1 MIWLTRLNQ
10 TTLVL
15 NSDLIEH
22 IDITPDT
29 VITLTSGQI
38 LRVRESVEEVIRRV
52 VDFRRRIQA
61 VPEAC
66 AASGPESP
74 VAGSEGA

>member
-10 TTLVL
+10 TALVL

-52 VDFRRRIQA
+52 IDFRRRIRA
-61 VPEAC
+61 VPEAGP
-66 AASGPESP
+66 ASRPESP
-74 VAGSEGA
+74 VPGPESA

>member
-10 TTLVL
+10 TVLVL

-38 LRVRESVEEVIRRV
+38 LRVRESAEGVIRRV
-52 VDFRRRIQA
+52 VEFRQRIQA
-61 VPEAC
+61 VPVAGP
-66 AASGPESP
+66 APGPESP
-74 VAGSEGA
+74 VPGL